1 MASEEIAEL
10 RRELQALRREVDE
23 LAYLRDHQEICKLTS
38 RYTHLYYMLR
48 NEECPQLFAQRR
60 DDVSIEIFDSGVFVG
75 LEKVTSVYK
84 AMTRNTTRP
93 GWLQQHLAV
102 NPIIE
107 ISRDRQRA
115 RGLWHSPGIVSRF
128 RKEKLTAYW
137 NWAKYDMQYVKED
150 GEWKFL
156 SITARLQFQSPYH
169 KGWVKEPVASSS
181 GGFAELQPDRPTTYH
196 MPYNPYRIN
205 RFEPSPPEP
214 FED

>member
-1 MASEEIAEL
+1 VSSNELEEIRAEIKRL
-10 RRELQALRREVDE
+10 RAEVDE
-23 LAYLRDHQEICKLTS
+23 LSVLRDHAEIHKLTA

-48 NEECPQLFAQRR
+48 NEECFLLFAQKR

-75 LEKVTSVYK
+75 LDQVKSVYK
-84 AMTRNTTRP
+84 AMTQNTTRP

-107 ISRDRQRA
+107 ISKDRQRA
-115 RGLWHSPGIVSRF
+115 KGLWHSPGIVSRF
-128 RKEKLTAYW
+128 RKDKLTAYW
-137 NWAKYDMQYVKED
+137 NWAKYDMEYVRED

-181 GGFAELQPDRPTTYH
+181 TYAGMKPDLPTTYH
-196 MPYNPYRIN
+196 MPYNPYRVN

-214 FED
+214 YDD

>member
-1 MASEEIAEL
+1 MASDEIAEL
-10 RRELQALRREVDE
+10 RAEIRALREQVED
-23 LAYLRDHQEICKLTS
+23 LSYLRDHNEIWRLTS

-48 NEECPQLFAQRR
+48 NDECPDLFAQKR
-60 DDVSIEIFDSGVFVG
+60 DDVFIEIFDSGIFVG
-75 LEKVTSVYK
+75 LEQVKSVYR
-84 AMTRNTTRP
+84 AMTQNTTRP

-102 NPIIE
+102 NPMIE
-107 ISRDRQRA
+107 ISKDRQRA

-128 RKEKLTAYW
+128 RKDKLTAYW

-181 GGFAELQPDRPTTYH
+181 TYAGMKPDLPTTYH
-196 MPYNPYRIN
+196 MPYNPYRVN
-205 RFEPSPPEP
+205 RFEPGPPEP

>member
-1 MASEEIAEL
+1 MASDELAEL
-10 RRELQALRREVDE
+10 RRELQALRGEVHE
-23 LAYLRDHQEICKLTS
+23 LAYLRDIDEITKVTS

-48 NEECPQLFAQRR
+48 NEECPALFAQKR

-75 LEKVTSVYK
+75 LEQVKTVYRS
-84 AMTRNTTRP
+84 MTQNTRQP
-93 GWLQQHLAV
+93 GWLQQHLAL
-102 NPIIE
+102 NPLIE
-107 ISRDRQRA
+107 ISKDRQRA

-128 RKEKLTAYW
+128 RKGKLTAYW

-181 GGFAELQPDRPTTYH
+181 TYAGMQPDLPTTYH
-196 MPYNPYRIN
+196 MPYNPYRVN
-205 RFEPSPPEP
+205 RFEPGPPEP